1 MSPEGTSPLG
11 PPPKPLLIV
20 LSGLSG
26 AGKDAVLARLRQS
39 ARHLEFI
46 VTMTTRPPRAGEKD
60 GVHYHFVTGARF
72 QELIDRQE
80 LLEWAE
86 VYGHRYGVPREP
98 VRLALQKGRD
108 VIIKT
113 DVQGAATIKKLAPP
127 AVFIFVT
134 PPSLEE
140 LATRLRQRHTE
151 TETDLD
157 LRLKTARRELET
169 LPMFDYV
176 VLNRQGELER
186 SAADIQAII
195 TAEKCRVEPRE
206 IIL

>member
-1 MSPEGTSPLG
+1 M
-11 PPPKPLLIV
+11 
-20 LSGLSG
+20 
-26 AGKDAVLARLRQS
+26 
-39 ARHLEFI
+39 
-46 VTMTTRPPRAGEKD
+46 
-60 GVHYHFVTGARF
+60 
-72 QELIDRQE
+72 
-80 LLEWAE
+80 
-86 VYGHRYGVPREP
+86 
-98 VRLALQKGRD
+98 
-108 VIIKT
+108 
-113 DVQGAATIKKLAPP
+113 
-127 AVFIFVT
+127 FIFVT

-176 VLNRQGELER
+176 VLNRQGELEKA
-186 SAADIQAII
+186 AADIQAII